1 MNHRFKLLA
10 FLFISSFL
18 TVQAQPEKILENYK
32 PVIDLS
38 VRVLALLEL
47 ENTEL
52 ALSPDQATDL
62 LPILTTLQTSDTL
75 TNDEATAYFQQTTAL
90 FSEEQ
95 NQWLDSK
102 AVEILEAQKGNRPSG
117 GFGLAMRL
125 MNNEPVNLVRDG
137 FSKDALPQLVEM
149 LEVKT
154 G

>member
-1 MNHRFKLLA
+1 MKHHFRLLA
-10 FLFISSFL
+10 LLLASTFL
-18 TVQAQPEKILENYK
+18 TVQAQPEKILENYR

-38 VRVLALLEL
+38 MRVLALLEL
-47 ENTEL
+47 ESTEL
-52 ALSPDQATDL
+52 TLSSEQATDL

-90 FSEEQ
+90 FTGEQ
-95 NQWLDSK
+95 NQWLDGK
-102 AVEILEAQKGNRPSG
+102 AIEMLEAQKGSRPPG

-125 MNNEPVNLVRDG
+125 MNGEPVNLVRDG

-149 LEVKT
+149 LTVKA